1 MNLKS
6 NTKKREYA
14 FKLGNWPLGL
24 AFLALLSSTS
34 VFAENGS
41 ELKSGVTV
49 TQQNSRTV
57 SGIVK
62 DASGETIIGANVSVK
77 GTTTGTITDID
88 GKFSLNVPAGSTLKI
103 SYIGYQDFETV
114 ITTQSTLDVVL
125 KVDSKTL
132 DEVVVVGFGV
142 QKKENLT
149 TF

>member
-1 MNLKS
+1 MRIKNRGYCYA
-6 NTKKREYA
+6 TK
-14 FKLGNWPLGL
+14 L
-24 AFLALLSSTS
+24 
-34 VFAENGS
+34 
-41 ELKSGVTV
+41 
-49 TQQNSRTV
+49 RTV

-62 DASGETIIGANVSVK
+62 DATGETIIGANVSVK

-132 DEVVVVGFGV
+132 DEVVVVGFGS
-142 QKKENLT
+142 QKKVNVTGAVAWLDLK
-149 TF
+149 

>member
-6 NTKKREYA
+6 NTKKRECA

-41 ELKSGVTV
+41 ELKTGVTV
-49 TQQNSRTV
+49 TQQNSRAV

-88 GKFSLNVPAGSTLKI
+88 GKFSLNVPVGSTIKI

-132 DEVVVVGFGV
+132 D
-142 QKKENLT
+142 
-149 TF
+149 